1 MPFSISSPKP
11 KKTSHR
17 SIKSIEKALKE
28 KNPFEIPTEN
38 KVHTEDVSP
47 KSPKKAKSKR
57 LSRSSSISH
66 VKTQSRISVSSSST
80 MTTVNKSKKVS
91 FKIDFVEVVEV
102 KSFKKY
108 NENYRRNKKDNVKC
122 GCVIF

>member
-38 KVHTEDVSP
+38 KVHTENVSP
-47 KSPKKAKSKR
+47 KFPNKAKSKR
-57 LSRSSSISH
+57 LSRSSISH

>member
-38 KVHTEDVSP
+38 KVHTEDVSL

-57 LSRSSSISH
+57 LSRSSISH

>member
-57 LSRSSSISH
+57 LSRSSISH

-91 FKIDFVEVVEV
+91 FKIDLVEVVEV

>member
-1 MPFSISSPKP
+1 MPFSISSPKS
-11 KKTSHR
+11 KKTSRR
-17 SIKSIEKALKE
+17 SIKSIEKALKG

-47 KSPKKAKSKR
+47 KSPKKVRSSR
-57 LSRSSSISH
+57 LSRSISH
-66 VKTQSRISVSSSST
+66 VKTQSRSSVSSSST

-108 NENYRRNKKDNVKC
+108 NENYRRSKKDNVKC

>member
-47 KSPKKAKSKR
+47 KSRKKAKSKR
-57 LSRSSSISH
+57 LSRSSISH